1 MFNWLGKM
9 FASDKVLEQG
19 IGLLERTGDALFYT
33 EEEKANDKN
42 SNIRHKDKMIIDWIE
57 SSKGS
62 NIARRFIAFLVA
74 LIWSFLFIF
83 SWVTT
88 QLAIFMNTETERI
101 KLMTEANE
109 PFLTQSSG
117 AMMLI
122 LAFYFAA
129 PYMGDVVKSALGA
142 FSGKKTTSDNSRG

>member
-1 MFNWLGKM
+1 MFSWLGKI

-19 IGLLERTGDALFYT
+19 LGLIERTADALIYT
-33 EEEKANDKN
+33 DEEKEA
-42 SNIRHKDKMIIDWIE
+42 SRTRNIEHKDKMIINWIE

-74 LIWSFLFIF
+74 GIWAFLFSF
-83 SWVTT
+83 SWITT
-88 QLAIFMNTETERI
+88 QAAIFMNADVERLE
-101 KLMTEANE
+101 LMREANE

-117 AMMLI
+117 AMMLV

-129 PYMGDVVKSALGA
+129 PYMGGVVEGALSMFA
-142 FSGKKTTSDNSRG
+142 GKKTNSSQK